1 MTPLLFSHY
10 NPAMQIFDSYGK
22 IRTPSGIAGRTARSL
37 TDRPFPARNTVQ
49 SARSQKPGLILFLF
63 FFLLGGCATDSAKPS
78 PVAIGAGRLQEALSS
93 ITESYE
99 KKDEKTFF
107 SKLDP
112 AFQPITPFKNQ
123 VLHDF
128 KTFAEADIRMV
139 IERIQIDQESVMTFV
154 RWNGTWKTKPDVPAL
169 EKKGH
174 ALFRWTTGENPQLLE
189 IRGDP
194 PFGIFTGGV

>member
-1 MTPLLFSHY
+1 MQKSNLNRPIKASDETPFSGAGIRFSRPRAVSYTMRHTAQRMGWKALRRVFLLLLLFVL
-10 NPAMQIFDSYGK
+10 Q
-22 IRTPSGIAGRTARSL
+22 
-37 TDRPFPARNTVQ
+37 
-49 SARSQKPGLILFLF
+49 
-63 FFLLGGCATDSAKPS
+63 GCATDSSKPS
-78 PVAIGAGRLQEALSS
+78 PVAIEVDRLQETLLS

-112 AFQPITPFKNQ
+112 AFQPLIPFKNQ
-123 VLHDF
+123 VLRDF
-128 KTFAEADIRMV
+128 KNFSEANIRMV
-139 IERIQIDQESVMTFV
+139 VERIQIEQASVVTAV
-154 RWNGTWKTKPDVPAL
+154 RWGGTWKSGTDAPI

-194 PFGIFTGGV
+194 PFGIFPGGT